1 MLSGKSA
8 ISDLFY
14 YETGIPCAEELSKT
28 MRIKDLTR
36 KKCEV
41 NCWDERYQDMYQ
53 RLLRLENLFKSNKL
67 QMVNVAGTTF
77 YFVPMQEML

>member
-1 MLSGKSA
+1 M
-8 ISDLFY
+8 
-14 YETGIPCAEELSKT
+14 SKT

-41 NCWDERYQDMYQ
+41 NRWDERYQDIYQ

-67 QMVNVAGTTF
+67 QMVTVTGTTF